1 MKILKEEK
9 NKSHTWEQWLLM
21 AAFSREIMKVK
32 MQWNKFK
39 VPEEKKVNQ
48 GFYIPQNSFKNEGKI
63 STLSDKQKLR

>member
-1 MKILKEEK
+1 
-9 NKSHTWEQWLLM
+9 M